1 MIKFEDLSEILNSW
15 LVAGLVYCTLVV
27 IPDVRTQNVAA
38 AYRVFN
44 KATKDTSR
52 IEAEGA
58 NCRRSTAEM
67 FQGGHL
73 VVTDVDC
80 CNAIGV
86 LRCYVDK
93 REVRF

>member
-1 MIKFEDLSEILNSW
+1 MIRLEDLSEILNSW
-15 LVAGLVYCTLVV
+15 CVAGLIYCSAIVV
-27 IPDVRTQNVAA
+27 PDMREQNVAEM
-38 AYRVFN
+38 YRVFH
-44 KATKDTSR
+44 KVTKDTSR

-58 NCRRSTAEM
+58 ACRRSTAEM

-80 CNAIGV
+80 CNTNGV

-93 REVRF
+93 RRVRF